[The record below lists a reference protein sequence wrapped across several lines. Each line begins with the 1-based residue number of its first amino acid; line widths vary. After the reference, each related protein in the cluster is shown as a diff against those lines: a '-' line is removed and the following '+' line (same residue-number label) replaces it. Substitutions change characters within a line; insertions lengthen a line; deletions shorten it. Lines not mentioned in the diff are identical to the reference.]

1 MSLSPYLAA
10 KDAAAALEFYKQ
22 AFGAVENYRL
32 NGPDGRIGHAEFTI
46 NGARL
51 MIADEYPDFGALSPQ
66 TIGGSP
72 IKLHI
77 YVDNADATIAQA
89 VKAGATLVREPKDE
103 FFGDRSGMVTD
114 PFGYSWFVAHK
125 IEEVSPEEMQRRWD
139 EGMGE

>member
-1 MSLSPYLAA
+1 MTLTPYLAA
-10 KDAAAALEFYKQ
+10 KDASAALAFYKE
-22 AFGAVENYRL
+22 AFGAEEKYRL
-32 NGPDGRIGHAEFTI
+32 NGPDGRIGHAEFSI
-46 NGARL
+46 NGATV
-51 MIADEYPDFGALSPQ
+51 MISDEYPDFGALSPQ

-114 PFGYSWFVAHK
+114 PFGFTWFIAHK
-125 IEEVSPEEMQRRWD
+125 VEDVSPEEMQRRWS
-139 EGMGE
+139 EGMGD

>member
-1 MSLSPYLAA
+1 MTLSPFLAV
-10 KDAAAALEFYKQ
+10 KDASAALAFYAE
-22 AFGAVENYRL
+22 AFGAQEQYRL

-66 TIGGSP
+66 TIGGCP

-77 YVDNADATIAQA
+77 YVDNADEAIARA
-89 VKAGATLVREPKDE
+89 VKAGATIVREPKDE

-114 PFGYSWFVAHK
+114 PFGYSWFIAHK
-125 IEEVSPEEMQRRWD
+125 IEDVSPEEMQRRWTD
-139 EGMGE
+139 AMGG